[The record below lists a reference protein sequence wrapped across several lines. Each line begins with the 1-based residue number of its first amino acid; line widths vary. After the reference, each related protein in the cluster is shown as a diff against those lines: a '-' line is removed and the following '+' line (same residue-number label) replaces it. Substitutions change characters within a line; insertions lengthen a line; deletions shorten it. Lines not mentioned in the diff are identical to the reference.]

1 MASTTVSYRSSA
13 FHSKMSDSNKVD
25 TESRDLRSQCD
36 QLRKELERKDLRNQ
50 KTSKEM
56 QQVRS
61 SFADLQVLHTHSFII
76 KYATINYISVVFVS
90 CIVQLTERIAH
101 DHFHY

>member
-1 MASTTVSYRSSA
+1 MTSTAVSYKSSA
-13 FHSKMSDSNKVD
+13 FHSKMSESNKLD
-25 TESRDLRSQCD
+25 TESRDLKSQCD

-61 SFADLQVLHTHSFII
+61 SFADLQVIFTMKAIC
-76 KYATINYISVVFVS
+76 V
-90 CIVQLTERIAH
+90 
-101 DHFHY
+101 

>member
-1 MASTTVSYRSSA
+1 MATTVVSYKSSA
-13 FHSKMSDSNKVD
+13 FHSKMSESNKVD

-61 SFADLQVLHTHSFII
+61 SFADLQVLLSLFTTRII
-76 KYATINYISVVFVS
+76 CVQFSIKNTIPFNRGNCV
-90 CIVQLTERIAH
+90 
-101 DHFHY
+101 